1 MFLIESRSSKRLTLF
16 HVNASLKTNYV
27 PSVCDGGLYSV
38 ISLPG
43 NSDGHVLVHWNGP
56 QFCPAVLARVT
67 DVACASISHG
77 SYYRALHHFVTIS
90 VIHLKQECCLKYIKI
105 YLHTYMW

>member
-56 QFCPAVLARVT
+56 QFCPAVLARVFFFFFFFFFFLIF
-67 DVACASISHG
+67 DVPNRVSLI
-77 SYYRALHHFVTIS
+77 
-90 VIHLKQECCLKYIKI
+90 
-105 YLHTYMW
+105 